1 MGSSSG
7 CSSDRPGCFGKRRA
21 GDPNEARYNPTARGR
36 NALNTHK
43 KVKMNTLEKLKV
55 HKMLSA
61 LTIAIGFV
69 LMLGKIYADSEPG
82 AIPILLVVLG
92 MGWYFIT
99 RVRSRSHQK

>member
-1 MGSSSG
+1 M
-7 CSSDRPGCFGKRRA
+7 
-21 GDPNEARYNPTARGR
+21 GDPNGARYNPHCTRTKR
-36 NALNTHK
+36 SKHNK
-43 KVKMNTLEKLKV
+43 KVKMNTRERLKV
-55 HKMLSA
+55 HKILSA

-99 RVRSRSHQK
+99 RARARSHRR